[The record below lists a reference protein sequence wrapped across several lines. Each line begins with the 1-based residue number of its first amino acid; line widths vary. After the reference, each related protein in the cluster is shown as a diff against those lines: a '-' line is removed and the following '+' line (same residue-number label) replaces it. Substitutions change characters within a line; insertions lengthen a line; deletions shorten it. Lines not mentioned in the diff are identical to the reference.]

1 MKGRQHEAIRVPQG
15 WTGQDKALIIQLENI
30 FNELYRICDRLG
42 VDIDD
47 LGAAKADKV
56 ASATDGHF
64 ASLDE
69 NGNLEDSGH
78 EHDDYVTEVSFD
90 ATTNKIS
97 RIKAGTSSDIATVAT
112 LDGNGKVP
120 SSQLPSYVDDV
131 EEYAD
136 RAHFPTTGE
145 ADKIYVARDTGFTYR
160 WSGTQYVR
168 LNAYDEA
175 TQNASGLMSAADK
188 TKLDGVE
195 TGANRYELPLAASG
209 TRGGVQ
215 TGYTTD
221 GANRNYAVQLDS
233 EKMYV
238 NVPWTDTHQ
247 DISGK
252 ADKVSGGTENNFAA
266 LDSSGNLKD
275 SGHKHSDYLT
285 SHQDISGKADKVSSA
300 TSNNFAALDANGN
313 LKDSGHKHNDYLTE
327 HQDISGKADKAT
339 TVTAVTYDST
349 NKKITKTINGSTTD
363 VVSVST
369 IKSALGAF
377 TWGQIANLS

>member
-15 WTGQDKALIIQLENI
+15 WTGQEKALIIQLENI

-42 VDIDD
+42 VSIDD
-47 LGAAKADKV
+47 LNAAKADKV

-64 ASLDE
+64 ASLDG

-78 EHDDYVTEVSFD
+78 EHDDYVTDVFFD
-90 ATTNKIS
+90 AITHKLS
-97 RIKAGTSSDIATVAT
+97 RTKAGTASDIATVAT

-120 SSQLPSYVDDV
+120 ASQLPSYVDDV

-136 RAHFPTTGE
+136 KEHFPLNGE
-145 ADKIYVARDTGFTYR
+145 EDKIYVAMDTGFTYR

-168 LNAYDEA
+168 LNTYDEA
-175 TQNASGLMSAADK
+175 TQSASGLMSAADK
-188 TKLDGVE
+188 TKLDGVAE
-195 TGANRYELPLAASG
+195 GATANIGTITSVKMNGSTVSSSG
-209 TRGGVQ
+209 EANLGTVI
-215 TGYTTD
+215 TD
-221 GANRNYAVQLDS
+221 V
-233 EKMYV
+233 
-238 NVPWTDTHQ
+238 
-247 DISGK
+247 SGK
-252 ADKVSGGTENNFAA
+252 ADKVSGGTANNFAA

-285 SHQDISGKADKVSSA
+285 SHQDISWKADKVSSA
-300 TSNNFAALDANGN
+300 TNNNFAALDSNGN
-313 LKDSGHKHNDYLTE
+313 LKDSGHKHSDYLTQ

-363 VVSVST
+363 VVTVST